1 MDCNHLKI
9 IHTKSITCRCR
20 PNVAKFTLHWDD
32 IGMFLILCVGFYGK
46 IFRSVEALKL
56 RATGKSSILCEVFR
70 VLMATGVKVC
80 LH

>member
-1 MDCNHLKI
+1 MDCNNFKI
-9 IHTKSITCRCR
+9 I
-20 PNVAKFTLHWDD
+20 
-32 IGMFLILCVGFYGK
+32 GFYGK

-56 RATGKSSILCEVFR
+56 GATVKSSILCEVFR